1 MSKCLLL
8 VPSALSLLLALVLPH
23 CQRFFVY
30 DLQAVKDDFQVSA
43 APLALGE
50 EKASLLSPICPP
62 FCQSQCLIASQFVR
76 NIYYYYPINK
86 SFFQLYLL
94 IIFSKAD
101 YNEAVAVFPVSFCTF
116 LFNFTFYYGNVI
128 FHFKRFKQCYICFV
142 GMISLHT

>member
-76 NIYYYYPINK
+76 NIYYYYPVNK

-101 YNEAVAVFPVSFCTF
+101 YIMKQLQYFQFPFAH
-116 LFNFTFYYGNVI
+116 FNFTFYYGNAI
-128 FHFKRFKQCYICFV
+128 FNFKRFKLLNLFCWYD
-142 GMISLHT
+142 